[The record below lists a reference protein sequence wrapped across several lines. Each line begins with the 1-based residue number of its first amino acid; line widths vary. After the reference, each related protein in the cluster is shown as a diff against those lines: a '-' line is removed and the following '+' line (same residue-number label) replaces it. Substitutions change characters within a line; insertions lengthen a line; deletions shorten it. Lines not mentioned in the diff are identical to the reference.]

1 MHIVYLQFAVHAP
14 LAEKLYFEK
23 ILTIAVVSVH
33 IFYS

>member
-1 MHIVYLQFAVHAP
+1 MHTVYLQFVAHVP

-23 ILTIAVVSVH
+23 ILTVAVVPVH